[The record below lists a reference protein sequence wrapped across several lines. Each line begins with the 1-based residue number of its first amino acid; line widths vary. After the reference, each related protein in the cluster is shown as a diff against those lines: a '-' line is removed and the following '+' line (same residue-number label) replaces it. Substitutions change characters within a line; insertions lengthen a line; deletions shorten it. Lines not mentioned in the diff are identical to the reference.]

1 MADSKPLASL
11 SAGLLARKGAAR
23 PAMRRQT
30 QLPGAGGHFNGHE
43 DLGWNDMGYDV
54 DPHHAGQDTDRILS
68 HGLSPMAPT
77 HDVPSEPDAMDV
89 FTAAVERAMIDPA
102 RPAAAS
108 PAVSG
113 PASIAP
119 IVANAP
125 LPEPEEPP
133 LVVRQHEEIEAAV
146 GTRLIAETP
155 DAAAAV
161 LSVRVPKAAANT
173 APRAPRGSRSHAGA
187 KGNYAFTL
195 RLDPERHLRLRLA
208 SATSNRSA
216 QHILIALVDDFLST
230 VPEIDAFAARLPAS
244 AAR

>member
-1 MADSKPLASL
+1 MADPKPLASL

-30 QLPGAGGHFNGHE
+30 QLPGVGNGHFNGHE

-54 DPHHAGQDTDRILS
+54 DPHHAGQDADRTMS

-77 HDVPSEPDAMDV
+77 HDLPSEPDAMDA

-102 RPAAAS
+102 RPVYA
-108 PAVSG
+108 G

-119 IVANAP
+119 MIADAP

-133 LVVRQHEEIEAAV
+133 LVVRQQEEIEAAV
-146 GTRLIAETP
+146 GTRLTAEAP
-155 DAAAAV
+155 SAV
-161 LSVRVPKAAANT
+161 LSVRAPKLAPVTAAKAA
-173 APRAPRGSRSHAGA
+173 PVSRSRAGA

-216 QHILIALVDDFLST
+216 QHILIALVDEFLST
-230 VPEIDAFAARLPAS
+230 IPEIDAFAARLPAS